1 MLECFAS
8 LFNFSGLSF
17 SEALRSFLDR
27 FRLPGEAQC
36 IDRLMEAFA
45 KRLYEVQL
53 SVSETMPGVV
63 DQSIEDTMLDP
74 PRVNSETEVF
84 SSGRSGTLDPPAASD
99 VLNPVFPFKS
109 SDAAFI
115 LSFSTIMLNTDL
127 HNPNMKDEKR
137 MTVEQF
143 VRNNRGIN
151 DGADLPLS
159 FLSDLYYEIKT
170 NEIQMKQDFL
180 QAGGTMDVDGLLAN
194 ANDVAT
200 PFFTNRGSQVK
211 AGVHERDMYV
221 SISSAAINAISIVF
235 VESWDDAL
243 VTKAL
248 EGMQNSAYI
257 CHYYGLHDQFNRILE
272 LVLGFGLDYVQSIS
286 SLMHAP
292 LEKGQV
298 PTSIPSEADEFN
310 DQAVAELEAQLASRN
325 IPPLPK
331 CFLRSLRKDSRS
343 TYNIEMGDTIGSAAH
358 RGLLSLQCALTL
370 SKHHLSVVNEAWPLL
385 LEVMFAL
392 RDVKALPPS
401 LSELDDFADSV
412 GNQLPMSAFANRS
425 NQRVNEYM
433 ESLSPLADGSQ
444 AKSGFLSS
452 MFGFSSAHPNVN
464 GDTHTTN
471 NHLFP
476 LSETLQKV
484 TDSAKFDK
492 LIMKT
497 NDATTAKQILGA
509 MLGSVFPDDGDGEEM
524 ISDPL
529 FEQNSVF
536 VLELAARLLI
546 SNRAFAIEL
555 YPLFLAKFQQLLSPQ
570 PGADDTILGLR
581 FPYILERIV
590 VTILRACIHLFDV
603 PEHNL
608 RDQLNRSLN
617 LISSL
622 PSSYTCAISD
632 RIGCGSAIILRGCF
646 YLFDDNSDDWSTI
659 KALLDLSAQNKSR

>member
-1 MLECFAS
+1 MLDCFAS

-53 SVSETMPGVV
+53 SVSETAPSVV

-74 PRVNSETEVF
+74 PRVSSETEV

-99 VLNPVFPFKS
+99 ILDPVFPFKS

-151 DGADLPLS
+151 DGVDLPLS

-170 NEIQMKQDFL
+170 NEIQMKQDFM

-200 PFFTNRGSQVK
+200 PFFTNHGSQVK

-235 VESWDDAL
+235 VESWDDVL

-248 EGMQNSAYI
+248 EGLQNSAYI

-292 LEKGQV
+292 LEKGQAL
-298 PTSIPSEADEFN
+298 TSIPSEAD
-310 DQAVAELEAQLASRN
+310 DQAVADLETQLAVRN

-343 TYNIEMGDTIGSAAH
+343 THSIEMGDTIGSAAH
-358 RGLLSLQCALTL
+358 RGLLSLQCALSL

-425 NQRVNEYM
+425 NQRVNDYM
-433 ESLSPLADGSQ
+433 ESLSPLADSSQ

-452 MFGFSSAHPNVN
+452 MFGFSFAHPN
-464 GDTHTTN
+464 GDTHASN

-484 TDSAKFDK
+484 TDSANFDK

-546 SNRAFAIEL
+546 SNRAFAMEL

-603 PEHNL
+603 SEHNL
-608 RDQLNRSLN
+608 RNQLNKSLN

-659 KALLDLSAQNKSR
+659 KTLLDLSAQNKSR

>member
-1 MLECFAS
+1 
-8 LFNFSGLSF
+8 
-17 SEALRSFLDR
+17 
-27 FRLPGEAQC
+27 
-36 IDRLMEAFA
+36 MEAFA

-53 SVSETMPGVV
+53 SVSETAPSVV

-74 PRVNSETEVF
+74 PRVSSETEV

-99 VLNPVFPFKS
+99 ILDPVFPFKS

-151 DGADLPLS
+151 DGVDLPLS

-170 NEIQMKQDFL
+170 NEIQMKQDFM

-200 PFFTNRGSQVK
+200 PFFTNHGSQVK

-235 VESWDDAL
+235 VESWDDVL

-248 EGMQNSAYI
+248 EGLQNSAYI

-292 LEKGQV
+292 LEKGQAL
-298 PTSIPSEADEFN
+298 TSIPSEAD
-310 DQAVAELEAQLASRN
+310 DQAVADLETQLAVRN

-343 TYNIEMGDTIGSAAH
+343 THSIEMGDTIGSAAH
-358 RGLLSLQCALTL
+358 RGLLSLQCALSL

-425 NQRVNEYM
+425 NQRVNDYM
-433 ESLSPLADGSQ
+433 ESLSPLADSSQ

-452 MFGFSSAHPNVN
+452 MFGFSFAHPN
-464 GDTHTTN
+464 GDTHASN

-484 TDSAKFDK
+484 TDSANFDK

-546 SNRAFAIEL
+546 SNRAFAMEL

-603 PEHNL
+603 SEHNL
-608 RDQLNRSLN
+608 RNQLNKSLN

-659 KALLDLSAQNKSR
+659 KTLLDLSAQNKSR

>member
-1 MLECFAS
+1 
-8 LFNFSGLSF
+8 
-17 SEALRSFLDR
+17 
-27 FRLPGEAQC
+27 
-36 IDRLMEAFA
+36 MEAFA

-99 VLNPVFPFKS
+99 VLDPVFPFKS